1 MSVKFQDYYETLGVP
16 RTASKDEI
24 QRAYRKLAKQYHPDV
39 NKAPDAE
46 KKFKQ
51 ASEAYEVLS
60 DKDKRQRYDSLGAD
74 YKAGQEFRPP
84 PGWEN
89 VDFDAPGSGPGSG
102 TGRRRR
108 AGGPGAGAEFHFSGG
123 DFSDFFEAFFG
134 RGARRQ
140 HGGGA
145 NVEDMFENIGGRR
158 SGKARARRTPTRGG
172 DVEAQINITLEDACH
187 GSAKDIAL
195 QPAAG
200 EFSATGSRSLRVKI
214 PPGVTDGSTIRLAGQ
229 GQPGENG
236 APAGDLLLRV
246 KLTPHPR
253 YEVVPGSAD
262 LTADVKITPWEAAL
276 GAKVDVPTLDGPVSL
291 SIPPGASSGQKL
303 RLRGK
308 GMPTRGTKGGDRGDL
323 FVRILIA
330 VPKTLTDEERELFEK
345 LKQASKFDPRG

>member
-60 DKDKRQRYDSLGAD
+60 DPDKRQRYDQLGAD
-74 YKAGQEFRPP
+74 YKEGQEFKPP
-84 PGWEN
+84 PGWEHAD
-89 VDFDAPGSGPGSG
+89 V
-102 TGRRRR
+102 
-108 AGGPGAGAEFHFSGG
+108 GGGGGGFNFSGG

>member
-1 MSVKFQDYYETLGVP
+1 MPVKFQDYYETLGVP
-16 RTASKDEI
+16 RNASKDEI
-24 QRAYRKLAKQYHPDV
+24 QRAYRKLAKQFHPDV

-60 DKDKRQRYDSLGAD
+60 DPDKRQRYDELGAN
-74 YKAGQEFRPP
+74 YKEGQEFKAP
-84 PGWEN
+84 PGWEHAD
-89 VDFDAPGSGPGSG
+89 VGGQGG
-102 TGRRRR
+102 G
-108 AGGPGAGAEFHFSGG
+108 AGGFNFSGG

-134 RGARRQ
+134 RGARGQR
-140 HGGGA
+140 GGGGV

-158 SGKARARRTPTRGG
+158 SGGKARARRSPARGS
-172 DVEAQINITLEDACH
+172 DIEAQITITLEDACH
-187 GSAKDIAL
+187 GAARDISL
-195 QPAAG
+195 QPSVPGAG
-200 EFSATGSRSLRVKI
+200 EFSATGPRSLRVKI

-262 LTADVKITPWEAAL
+262 LSTDVKITPWEAAL

-308 GMPTRGTKGGDRGDL
+308 GMPIRGTKGGDRGDL

-330 VPKTLTDEERELFEK
+330 VPKTLTDEERDLFEK
-345 LKQASKFDPRG
+345 LKQASKFEPRTV